1 MKSAMIAALLAVI
14 LAPVSAPAQTRTVNQ
29 AIDAVLG
36 DHVAYQRVIL
46 ATRKAVAAHDIAGV
60 AALVRYPITVTIGGK
75 KRLVRTPAAFVARYD
90 AIVTPAIAK
99 AVTAGGYEDL
109 MVNDQGVM
117 LGQGEMW
124 INGVCL
130 DTACKRVDVKIV
142 TIQPRSPL
150 SPPLK

>member
-1 MKSAMIAALLAVI
+1 MKPAMIAAFLAVI

-36 DHVAYQRVIL
+36 DHVAYERVIL
-46 ATRKAVAAHDIAGV
+46 ATRKAVAAHDAAGV

-130 DTACKRVDVKIV
+130 DKACKRVDVKIA

>member
-1 MKSAMIAALLAVI
+1 
-14 LAPVSAPAQTRTVNQ
+14 
-29 AIDAVLG
+29 
-36 DHVAYQRVIL
+36 
-46 ATRKAVAAHDIAGV
+46 
-60 AALVRYPITVTIGGK
+60 
-75 KRLVRTPAAFVARYD
+75 
-90 AIVTPAIAK
+90 
-99 AVTAGGYEDL
+99 